1 MFYNRIFVQNMLNMK
16 KLMVLLLGLMAC
28 LEGWAGS
35 ITYGPWV
42 TEARADRVTICWLS
56 EKPGMAYVELA
67 DGTQVWE
74 TFAGRRIFQRLHS
87 IQIDGLDPGTELRYR
102 VCGKELADDSN
113 ARNPRF
119 GDTYEGQ
126 WQHVRTFDPEAQTCR
141 FSVFN
146 DIHMQLDKY
155 QALARQVDSA
165 ATDFLFLNGDIVS
178 AGNYVADTLVRYE
191 LSALGTL
198 PAGIPVLFA
207 RGNHEGRGNNTKLV
221 ADVFPNADPA
231 PFYYTFRH
239 GPVAF
244 IVFDAGET
252 SRSRSVLYNGDEV
265 YKDYL
270 EAQIEWAK
278 KEMQEPSFSGA
289 PVKICMIH
297 VPMIDH
303 PDKNDYHLQRWLN
316 TQIVPMLNE
325 AGIDLMICAD
335 HHEFMYYEPGTVN
348 NPFPILIN
356 DDVRRLDCSY
366 DSGII
371 TLTMTNAAGETEF
384 TTILGKWHY
393 SSGVGAHSGNS
404 L

>member
-1 MFYNRIFVQNMLNMK
+1 MK
-16 KLMVLLLGLMAC
+16 KLMILLLGLMVC

-35 ITYGPWV
+35 IVYGPWV

-87 IQIDGLDPGTELRYR
+87 VCIKGLKPGTELCYR
-102 VCGKELADDSN
+102 VCGQELVDDSN

-119 GDTYEGQ
+119 GDTYEGP
-126 WQHVRTFDPEAQTCR
+126 WQRVRTFDPEAATCR

-146 DIHMQLDKY
+146 DIHMQADMY
-155 QALARQVDSA
+155 SALAAQVDST
-165 ATDFLFLNGDIVS
+165 ATDFLFLNGDIVT

-191 LSALGTL
+191 LAPLGTL
-198 PAGIPVLFA
+198 PAGLPVLFA
-207 RGNHEGRGNNTKLV
+207 RGNHEGRGNNPTLV
-221 ADVFPNADPA
+221 SDVFPNSDPA

-239 GPVAF
+239 GPVAC
-244 IVFDAGET
+244 IVLDAGET
-252 SRSRSVLYNGDEV
+252 SRKRSILYCGDEV
-265 YKDYL
+265 YEDYL
-270 EAQIEWAK
+270 EEQIEWAHK
-278 KEMQEPSFSGA
+278 AIQEPLFSNA

-316 TQIVPMLNE
+316 GHFISMLND
-325 AGIDLMICAD
+325 AGIDLMINAD
-335 HHEFMYYEPGTVN
+335 HHEFMFYEPGTVN

-356 DDVRRLDCSY
+356 DDVRRLDFSY
-366 DSGII
+366 DSGKI
-371 TLTMTNAAGETEF
+371 TLTMYNAAGEAEF
-384 TTILGKWHY
+384 STVLEITL
-393 SSGVGAHSGNS
+393 
-404 L
+404 